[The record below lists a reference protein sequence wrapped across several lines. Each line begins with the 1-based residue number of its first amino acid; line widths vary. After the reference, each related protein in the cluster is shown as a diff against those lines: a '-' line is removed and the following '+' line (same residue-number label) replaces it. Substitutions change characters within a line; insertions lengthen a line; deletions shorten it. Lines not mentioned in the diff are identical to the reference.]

1 MKNLFLI
8 FNKFL
13 FLSLSL
19 VLISCGAQEEE
30 VDIVVDNSIFF
41 DIAYTTQ
48 GSRVDGVAS
57 YTRVEGSQELLFL
70 TESGEND
77 VQTNSGRFTVAFQG
91 YREPQLF
98 NTSLCSGG
106 YEGTFTMRR
115 TVNEGEGDPDD
126 PDAPYNPQDPYN
138 NNSPDEPEDVPDA
151 AQEVFTFIFDMTV
164 TRRSLSSGCNAVN
177 PLNQFS
183 LRIVRFPNGDLYVKN
198 PSRGLEFYMFPK
210 LR

>member
-1 MKNLFLI
+1 MKNLFSI
-8 FNKFL
+8 FNNFL
-13 FLSLSL
+13 FLSLL
-19 VLISCGAQEEE
+19 FLLFSCGAKEED
-30 VDIVVDNSIFF
+30 VDTVVDNSIFF

-48 GSRVDGVAS
+48 GSRVDGVTS
-57 YTRVEGSQELLFL
+57 YTRVEGTQELLFI
-70 TESGEND
+70 TDSGEND
-77 VQTNSGRFTVAFQG
+77 VPTNTGKFTVAFQG

-106 YEGTFTMRR
+106 YEGTFSMRR
-115 TVNEGEGDPDD
+115 TVNEGEGDPED

-138 NNSPDEPEDVPDA
+138 EGVPETPEEVPDA
-151 AQEVFTFIFDMTV
+151 EQEVFTFIFEMTV
-164 TRRSLSSGCNAVN
+164 TRRSLSSGCNAIS
-177 PLNQFS
+177 PLNEFS